1 MKKLKLSLESCYG
14 IRRLEATL
22 DFSRGRNVAVYA
34 SNGTMKSSLARVFK
48 DARDGGS
55 PRDRIYD
62 VPGRHKILCDG
73 EPIAPASILVF
84 DPDDAKD
91 EAQTSAGILVN
102 ETLRTEYNAIISGM
116 NDDLAPLVRR
126 LNKLSGVVKNSIP
139 SVMLADFGMAGQPD
153 DRIYELLLG
162 HADDRIY
169 ELLLGHADGGT
180 AQFKDPASINYAQVF
195 NADTEK
201 LFKDPKFR
209 KLVGRYIRSY
219 KKLVSL
225 SRFLQGRFDQHAATD
240 VQKSLDK
247 SGLFDAGHAIVFH
260 PKSGR
265 SDKAVEVRDTKEY
278 SSIIESEKSAIQ
290 KDLDSD
296 WMDMEKMLARTA
308 NLDTLR
314 LLLSENQWLI
324 SLLDDTKVLGK
335 ILWTSYLALERG
347 LVEDVCEKYEQGK
360 ERLDEIIKE
369 AKSEKILWGS
379 IVGEF
384 MRRFHVPFSVKI
396 TNQAEALLGIKVPA
410 LEFTYSGADGRKE
423 VERGLLKAALS
434 NGERRALYILNMLF
448 EVQKQIDSGRE
459 TVVVIDDLV
468 DSFDY
473 KNKYAIVHYL
483 KEVLDRPNF
492 YMVILTHNF
501 DFLRIVKMR
510 GIVDGRQVYFV
521 DKKDPKTTLLPAKI
535 PDSPLDALVSDLDN
549 PARLI
554 ASVPFARNI
563 VEYTRGTA
571 DADYLELT
579 RLLHWRDGTDQT
591 TVGTLLEIL
600 GRVFPKA
607 VLPDRRKGLGYDGVF
622 DAIICTANDCSK
634 ARGEISLGE
643 KIVLSVAA
651 RLLAERFLVNRLL
664 GGRAPP
670 VKERHSIHEW
680 IAEHRRG
687 AEARAAGEGRPL
699 AEQESKELEVLDD
712 VALMTPEAIHINSFM
727 YEPILDMPADS
738 LICLYKAV
746 RDLDGGCAP
755 A

>member
-22 DFSRGRNVAVYA
+22 DFSRGKNAAVYA
-34 SNGTMKSSLARVFK
+34 SNGTMKSSLAHVFK
-48 DARDGGS
+48 DARDS
-55 PRDRIYD
+55 NKSRDRIYD

-102 ETLRTEYNAIISGM
+102 DRLRTEYNAIISGM

-126 LNKLSGVVKNSIP
+126 LSKLSGVVKNSIP
-139 SVMLADFGMAGQPD
+139 SVMLADFGMAGRPD
-153 DRIYELLLG
+153 DGIYDLLMERSAAAAPDKPGDLE
-162 HADDRIY
+162 DLKY
-169 ELLLGHADGGT
+169 
-180 AQFKDPASINYAQVF
+180 SQVF
-195 NADTEK
+195 NADTEP
-201 LFKDPKFR
+201 LLRDPKF
-209 KLVGRYIRSY
+209 KKMVSKYIERYNT
-219 KKLVSL
+219 LVSR
-225 SRFLQGRFDQHAATD
+225 SRFLKGRFDQHAAGGI
-240 VQKSLDK
+240 QKSLDK
-247 SGLFDAGHAIVFH
+247 SGFFDADHMVVLN
-260 PKSGR
+260 PKAG
-265 SDKAVEVRDTKEY
+265 SDAVAETIKGTKQY
-278 SSIIESEKSAIQ
+278 SDILEEEEKTI
-290 KDLDSD
+290 KTELDSD
-296 WMDMEKMLARTA
+296 WRDMEKMLARTA
-308 NLDTLR
+308 KLSEFR
-314 LLLSENQWLI
+314 LLLSANQRLI
-324 SLLDDTKVLGK
+324 PLLGDTGALKRR
-335 ILWTSYLALERG
+335 LWTSYLALERG
-347 LVEDVCEKYEQGK
+347 AVEDVCEKYERGK
-360 ERLDEIIKE
+360 ERLGKIIKE

-379 IVGEF
+379 IVSEF

-396 TNQAEALLGIKVPA
+396 TNQAEALLGIRVPA
-410 LEFTYSGADGRKE
+410 LAFTYSGAGGQKE
-423 VERGLLKAALS
+423 VERGLLKSTLS

-492 YMVILTHNF
+492 YMLILTHNF
-501 DFLRIVKMR
+501 DFLRTVKMR
-510 GIVDGRQVYFV
+510 GIVDGRQVYLV
-521 DKKDPKTTLLPAKI
+521 DKKDAKTTLFSAKI
-535 PDSPLDALVSDLDN
+535 PDSPLDALVSDLKN

-554 ASVPFARNI
+554 ASIPFARNI

-579 RLLHWRDGTDQT
+579 RLLHWRDGTGRA
-591 TVGTLLEIL
+591 TVDTLLEIL
-600 GRVFPKA
+600 GRAFPKA
-607 VLPDRRKGLGYDGVF
+607 KVAGKHKNLGSNRVF
-622 DAIICTANDCSK
+622 DAIIRSANDCSK
-634 ARGEISLGE
+634 ARGEITLGE

-651 RLLAERFLVNRLL
+651 RLLAERLLVGRLL
-664 GGRAPP
+664 GGCAPP
-670 VKERHSIHEW
+670 VRERHSIHEW

-687 AEARAAGEGRPL
+687 VEARAAGEGRPPT
-699 AEQESKELEVLDD
+699 EQETKELEVLDD

-746 RDLDGGCAP
+746 RDLDGGCPP